1 MKGAEKEAE
10 FRSADGTAL
19 RGTLLSVPS
28 PRLGALLVHGIT
40 ADRQEDGFYARLAES
55 LAGAGASS
63 LRFDFR
69 AHGKSG
75 GRYED
80 LTLSGVINDIGSAYG
95 ALSDSLPAGAPKV
108 VVAASFGGGL
118 SACWAADSGRPPD
131 GLVLLN
137 PLLDYGKRMLFDK
150 PFWEDGALTERG
162 RAELDGRG
170 WLPHGEFRIGR
181 SLFNEL
187 FRIRP
192 HERIKSLGVPLLAVH
207 GSSDSVVPYG
217 IAKSCVSE
225 CPGAEFVTVEGAD
238 HGFTHP
244 GDDCLEHPETER
256 FRKGVIEK
264 VVEWAGK
271 RAR

>member
-1 MKGAEKEAE
+1 MKGAEEEAE

-19 RGTLLSVPS
+19 RGTLRSVPS

-55 LAGAGASS
+55 LAGAGMSS

-69 AHGKSG
+69 AHGKSE

-80 LTLSGVINDIGSAYG
+80 LTLSGVINDIGSAHG
-95 ALSDSLPAGAPKV
+95 ALSGALPAGTPKV
-108 VVAASFGGGL
+108 VIAAGFGGGL

-192 HERIKSLGVPLLAVH
+192 HERLKELSVPMLAIH
-207 GSSDSVVPYG
+207 GSADSMVPYE
-217 IAKSCVSE
+217 IAKRCASE
-225 CPGAEFVTVEGAD
+225 CP
-238 HGFTHP
+238 
-244 GDDCLEHPETER
+244 
-256 FRKGVIEK
+256 
-264 VVEWAGK
+264 
-271 RAR
+271 ARSS